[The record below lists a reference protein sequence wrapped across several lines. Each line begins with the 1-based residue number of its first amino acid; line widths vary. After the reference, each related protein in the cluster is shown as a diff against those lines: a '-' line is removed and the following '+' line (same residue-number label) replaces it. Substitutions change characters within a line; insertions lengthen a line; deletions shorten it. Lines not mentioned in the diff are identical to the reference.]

1 MKFVN
6 LIVDMSIKSHITKS
20 DLGYILGSKKTKEW
34 FLENMVV
41 IWNVPTR
48 INNRKSVVIDYK
60 TIGDIDQYI
69 ISKWDYEVCKPV
81 LREMYTHTEKYNR
94 GRTAKDVF
102 NHFKTKYS
110 EAGFTDY
117 KWPFISGQFDDYL
130 VKMIVYPSVAHSEV
144 FDGQLGKIDRDV
156 EKFSYLKIF
165 NTLRNDYIE
174 YLMFLAD
181 EDIIPTFSHRGGIDF
196 YIHGLGFDQKVS
208 RSVTNQFM
216 DKHGKNW
223 REVALENPFEVAEFL
238 MVLGDEA
245 RFTNVPRLFVI
256 DVDGSYEL
264 EGIEDKVQVIDFD
277 SPTQVNYTYQHKST
291 GPKEYTCPVICLM
304 LTQD

>member
-1 MKFVN
+1 MN
-6 LIVDMSIKSHITKS
+6 IKEVLTKE
-20 DLGYILGSKKTKEW
+20 DLKNILGSKNTKVE
-34 FLENMVV
+34 FLEQMKYH
-41 IWNVPTR
+41 WKVPMK
-48 INNRKSVVIDYK
+48 INRKKQMVIDLK
-60 TIGDIDQYI
+60 KVGDIDQYI
-69 ISKWDYEVCKPV
+69 IDRWDYVICREV
-81 LREMYTHTEKYNR
+81 LRDMFRLTEKYNR

-102 NHFKTKYS
+102 NHFKTKYR
-110 EAGFTDY
+110 EAGFTNY
-117 KWPFISGQFDDYL
+117 KWPFISGQFDDYI
-130 VKMIVYPSVAHSEV
+130 VKVIVYPSVANSEV
-144 FDGQLGKIDRDV
+144 FDSQLSKIDRDV

-181 EDIIPTFSHRGGIDF
+181 DDIIPTFSHRGGIDF

-208 RSVTNQFM
+208 RSVTNQFI
-216 DKHGKNW
+216 DKHGENW
-223 REVALENPFEVAEFL
+223 REVALHNPFEVAEFL

-277 SPTQVNYTYQHKST
+277 SPTEVKYTYQHKST
-291 GPKEYTCPVICLM
+291 GAKEYTCPVICLM

>member
-1 MKFVN
+1 MN
-6 LIVDMSIKSHITKS
+6 IKESITKE
-20 DLGYILGSKKTKEW
+20 DIKNILGSNKMKVE
-34 FLENMVV
+34 FLEQMKYHWKTPMK
-41 IWNVPTR
+41 I
-48 INNRKSVVIDYK
+48 NRKRQMVIDLK
-60 TIGDIDQYI
+60 KVGDIDQYI
-69 ISKWDYEVCKPV
+69 IERWNYVICRDV
-81 LREMYTHTEKYNR
+81 LRDMFRLTEKYNR

-102 NHFKTKYS
+102 NEFKTKYQ
-110 EAGFTDY
+110 EVGFTDY
-117 KWPFISGQFDDYL
+117 KWPFVSGQFDDYL
-130 VKMIVYPSVAHSEV
+130 VKVIVYPSVANSEV
-144 FDGQLGKIDRDV
+144 FDSQLSKIDRDV

-208 RSVTNQFM
+208 RSVTNQFI
-216 DKHGKNW
+216 DKYGDDW
-223 REVALENPFEVAEFL
+223 REVALRNPFEVAEFL

-264 EGIEDKVQVIDFD
+264 EGIEDKVQVIDFN

-291 GPKEYTCPVICLM
+291 GHREYTCPVICLM
-304 LTQD
+304 LTRD

>member
-1 MKFVN
+1 MN
-6 LIVDMSIKSHITKS
+6 IKEGLTKE
-20 DLGYILGSKKTKEW
+20 DLKNILGSNNMKVE
-34 FLENMVV
+34 FLEMMKYH
-41 IWNVPTR
+41 WKVPLK
-48 INNRKSVVIDYK
+48 INRKKQMVIDLK
-60 TIGDIDQYI
+60 KVGDIDRYI
-69 ISKWDYEVCKPV
+69 IDRWDYVICRDV
-81 LREMYTHTEKYNR
+81 LRDMFRLTEKYHR
-94 GRTAKDVF
+94 GRTAKDLF
-102 NHFKTKYS
+102 NHFKTKYR

-130 VKMIVYPSVAHSEV
+130 VKVIVYPSVANSEV

-216 DKHGKNW
+216 DKHGENW
-223 REVALENPFEVAEFL
+223 REVALQNPFEVAEFL

-277 SPTQVNYTYQHKST
+277 SPTQVTYTYQHKST

>member
-1 MKFVN
+1 MN
-6 LIVDMSIKSHITKS
+6 IKEGLTKE
-20 DLGYILGSKKTKEW
+20 DLKNILGSNNMKVE
-34 FLENMVV
+34 FLEQMKYH
-41 IWNVPTR
+41 WKVPMK
-48 INNRKSVVIDYK
+48 INRKKQMVIDLK
-60 TIGDIDQYI
+60 KVGDLDEYI
-69 ISKWDYEVCKPV
+69 ITRWDYTVCRDI
-81 LREMYTHTEKYNR
+81 LRDMFRLTEKYNR
-94 GRTAKDVF
+94 GRTAKELF
-102 NHFKTKYS
+102 NHFKTKYR
-110 EAGFTDY
+110 EAGFPDY

-130 VKMIVYPSVAHSEV
+130 VKVIVYPSVANSEV

-216 DKHGKNW
+216 DKHGEKW
-223 REVALENPFEVAEFL
+223 RDVALENPFEVAEFL

-245 RFTNVPRLFVI
+245 RFSNVPRLFVI

-264 EGIEDKVQVIDFD
+264 EGIENKVQVINFD
-277 SPTQVNYTYQHKST
+277 SPTQVTYTYQHKST
-291 GPKEYTCPVICLM
+291 GPKQYTCPVICLM

>member
-1 MKFVN
+1 MN
-6 LIVDMSIKSHITKS
+6 IKEGLTKE
-20 DLGYILGSKKTKEW
+20 DLKNILGSNNMKVE
-34 FLENMVV
+34 FLEQMKYH
-41 IWNVPTR
+41 WKVPMK
-48 INNRKSVVIDYK
+48 INRKKQMVIDLK
-60 TIGDIDQYI
+60 KVGDLDEYI
-69 ISKWDYEVCKPV
+69 ITRWDYTVCRDI
-81 LREMYTHTEKYNR
+81 LRDMFRLTEKYNR
-94 GRTAKDVF
+94 GRTAKELF

-130 VKMIVYPSVAHSEV
+130 VKMIVYPSVAHYEV
-144 FDGQLGKIDRDV
+144 FDDQLDKIDRDV

-216 DKHGKNW
+216 DKHGEKW
-223 REVALENPFEVAEFL
+223 REVALQNPFEVAEFL

-277 SPTQVNYTYQHKST
+277 SPTQVTYTYQHKST

-304 LTQD
+304 LTQN

>member
-1 MKFVN
+1 MFR
-6 LIVDMSIKSHITKS
+6 L
-20 DLGYILGSKKTKEW
+20 
-34 FLENMVV
+34 
-41 IWNVPTR
+41 
-48 INNRKSVVIDYK
+48 
-60 TIGDIDQYI
+60 
-69 ISKWDYEVCKPV
+69 
-81 LREMYTHTEKYNR
+81 TEKYNR

-102 NHFKTKYS
+102 NHFKIKYR

-144 FDGQLGKIDRDV
+144 FDGQLGKIDKDV

-196 YIHGLGFDQKVS
+196 YIHGLGFYQKVS

-277 SPTQVNYTYQHKST
+277 SPTQVDYTYQHKST

>member
-1 MKFVN
+1 MN
-6 LIVDMSIKSHITKS
+6 IKEGLTKE
-20 DLGYILGSKKTKEW
+20 DLKNILGSNNMKVE
-34 FLENMVV
+34 FLEQMKYH
-41 IWNVPTR
+41 WKVPMK
-48 INNRKSVVIDYK
+48 INRKKQMVIDLK
-60 TIGDIDQYI
+60 KVGDLDEYI
-69 ISKWDYEVCKPV
+69 ITRWDYTVCRDI
-81 LREMYTHTEKYNR
+81 LRDMFRLTEKYNR
-94 GRTAKDVF
+94 GRTAKELF
-102 NHFKTKYS
+102 NHFKTKYR

-130 VKMIVYPSVAHSEV
+130 VKVIVYPSVANSDV
-144 FDGQLGKIDRDV
+144 FGGQLDKIDRDV

-216 DKHGKNW
+216 DKHGEKW
-223 REVALENPFEVAEFL
+223 RDVALENPFEVAEFL

-245 RFTNVPRLFVI
+245 RFSNVPRLFVI

-264 EGIEDKVQVIDFD
+264 EGIEDKVQVINFD
-277 SPTQVNYTYQHKST
+277 SPTQVTYTYQHKST
-291 GPKEYTCPVICLM
+291 GPKQYTCPVICLM

>member
-1 MKFVN
+1 MN
-6 LIVDMSIKSHITKS
+6 IKEGLTKE
-20 DLGYILGSKKTKEW
+20 DLKNILGSNNMKVE
-34 FLENMVV
+34 FLEQMKYH
-41 IWNVPTR
+41 WKVPMK
-48 INNRKSVVIDYK
+48 INRKKQMVIDLK
-60 TIGDIDQYI
+60 KVGDLDEYI
-69 ISKWDYEVCKPV
+69 ITRWDYTVCRDI
-81 LREMYTHTEKYNR
+81 LRDMFRLTEKYNR
-94 GRTAKDVF
+94 GRTAKELF
-102 NHFKTKYS
+102 NHFKKKYR

-130 VKMIVYPSVAHSEV
+130 VKVIVYPSVANSEV

-216 DKHGKNW
+216 DKHGEKW
-223 REVALENPFEVAEFL
+223 RDVALDNPFEVAEFL

-245 RFTNVPRLFVI
+245 RFSNVPRLFVI

-277 SPTQVNYTYQHKST
+277 SPTQVTYTYQHKST
-291 GPKEYTCPVICLM
+291 GPKQYTCPVICLM